1 MASLPTHLKS
11 AQGRTT
17 VIGYHFAFETGQTVS
32 VAFNLGCEIIK
43 LMSEANRS
51 MKKKK
56 KEKKTPTCV
65 SFF

>member
-1 MASLPTHLKS
+1 MASLLTHFKS

-17 VIGYHFAFETGQTVS
+17 VIGYHFGFETGQTVS

-43 LMSEANRS
+43 INVRS
-51 MKKKK
+51 KQEHEKKKK
-56 KEKKTPTCV
+56 KKTPTCV